1 MVSVPGGEVDV
12 TEELFLDPWREFHDV
27 CRQADELFDAFLK
40 RVAGPDRPPVAFVPR
55 CDISRTAREYLLRVA
70 LPGVLEEDID
80 LTIAGSLIT
89 IRGERED
96 PLAPAGGDIVHREF
110 HDGYF
115 ERSFSLPFSVDP
127 EKVNVQFTEGILF
140 MRVARPEA

>member
-1 MVSVPGGEVDV
+1 MTD
-12 TEELFLDPWREFHDV
+12 ELFLDPWREFGEI
-27 CRQADELFDAFLK
+27 CRQADELLNSFLK
-40 RVAGPDRPPVAFVPR
+40 QVAGPGRPPVAFVPR
-55 CDISRTAREYLLRVA
+55 CDVSRTAREYLLRVA

-80 LTIAGSLIT
+80 LTIAGPQIT

-96 PLAPAGGDIVHREF
+96 PLALAGGEILNREF

-115 ERSFSLPFSVDP
+115 ERSFSLPFPVNP

-140 MRVARPEA
+140 IRVARPEA